1 MARAGSLMHAPV
13 MSFNSM
19 WSRSTRGRH
28 KDRRRS
34 KWLRRREHQER
45 DLEVTQNLIDE
56 DQQKRP

>member
-1 MARAGSLMHAPV
+1 

-34 KWLRRREHQER
+34 KWLRLRDNREEE
-45 DLEVTQNLIDE
+45 LEITQNQTDE
-56 DQQKRP
+56 DQQRKK